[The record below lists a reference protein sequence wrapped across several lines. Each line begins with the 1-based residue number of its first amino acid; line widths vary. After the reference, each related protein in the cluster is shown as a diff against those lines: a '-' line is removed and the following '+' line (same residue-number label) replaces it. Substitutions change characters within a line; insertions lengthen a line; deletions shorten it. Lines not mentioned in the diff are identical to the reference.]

1 MSRTGTDGGLA
12 LSRTQI
18 LGFRRRVGSL
28 DERLPVGAK
37 SLRKAA
43 WAGLQDSMPRAAL
56 LSIHARVAGCNAG
69 SWEHPS
75 LVQLWGPRFSAY
87 VVAAHDVP
95 VFTLGRL
102 PEDKRR
108 RARALDVASR
118 LRKFLDG
125 RRMPF
130 GQAGHG
136 LGVPPNMLRYAAPTG
151 TVLMRWDGARQPV
164 VWTAPPPDIDPWE
177 ARLEMARRYLHIF
190 GPATAASFAR
200 WAGIG
205 SAEGRAAFKALTS
218 TLTAVLTPVGEAW
231 ILGEDEMA
239 FRSQHGPVAP
249 ARLLPSG
256 DTYYLLWGIERE
268 LLVPEAKRRAE
279 LWTTRVWPG
288 AVLVQGEIVGVW
300 RRAAAEVSID
310 LWRRLSPAEMDAVAE
325 EAASLPLAG
334 PISVRWNR

>member
-1 MSRTGTDGGLA
+1 
-12 LSRTQI
+12 
-18 LGFRRRVGSL
+18 
-28 DERLPVGAK
+28 
-37 SLRKAA
+37 
-43 WAGLQDSMPRAAL
+43 
-56 LSIHARVAGCNAG
+56 
-69 SWEHPS
+69 
-75 LVQLWGPRFSAY
+75 
-87 VVAAHDVP
+87 VAAHDVP

-218 TLTAVLTPVGEAW
+218 TLTAVRTPVGEAW

>member
-1 MSRTGTDGGLA
+1 
-12 LSRTQI
+12 
-18 LGFRRRVGSL
+18 
-28 DERLPVGAK
+28 
-37 SLRKAA
+37 
-43 WAGLQDSMPRAAL
+43 
-56 LSIHARVAGCNAG
+56 
-69 SWEHPS
+69 
-75 LVQLWGPRFSAY
+75 
-87 VVAAHDVP
+87 
-95 VFTLGRL
+95 
-102 PEDKRR
+102 
-108 RARALDVASR
+108 
-118 LRKFLDG
+118 
-125 RRMPF
+125 
-130 GQAGHG
+130 
-136 LGVPPNMLRYAAPTG
+136 
-151 TVLMRWDGARQPV
+151 MRWDGARQPV